1 MCQPLHII
9 LSEACALMQVF
20 PIIFLQNQIYVLVDF
35 VPPYIHSVSKCFT
48 LTAGITHG
56 LHRPENYF
64 WSEYLLFFPTS
75 ERCPQWSDQNDPVML
90 VDLLVEYLQECF

>member
-35 VPPYIHSVSKCFT
+35 VPPYIHSVSKSVS
-48 LTAGITHG
+48 LSLLA
-56 LHRPENYF
+56 LHMAYTGQKIISGVNIYF
-64 WSEYLLFFPTS
+64 FSP
-75 ERCPQWSDQNDPVML
+75 PVKDVL
-90 VDLLVEYLQECF
+90 SG